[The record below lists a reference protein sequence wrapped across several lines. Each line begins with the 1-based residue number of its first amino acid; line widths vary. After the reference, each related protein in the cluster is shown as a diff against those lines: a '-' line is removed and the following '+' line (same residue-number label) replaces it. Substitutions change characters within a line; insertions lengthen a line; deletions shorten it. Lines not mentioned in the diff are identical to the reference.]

1 MQASISCLKR
11 SKTTIKCCTIK
22 ILSLKHGLKRHP
34 LTKLLIIQKQ
44 VTPPFKHKHACN
56 HISNFHI
63 PQSINSFSQLN
74 PTRFENHTSYS
85 QDENVKKKKT
95 TTIHKYIS
103 HLPPNKEKK
112 HTRMIIIHNLEHLQR
127 YNQGGVA

>member
-22 ILSLKHGLKRHP
+22 ILSLKYGLKRHP

-85 QDENVKKKKT
+85 QDENVKKKKNNDNT
-95 TTIHKYIS
+95 QVYLSSPSKQR
-103 HLPPNKEKK
+103 KET
-112 HTRMIIIHNLEHLQR
+112 HTHDHNS
-127 YNQGGVA
+127 

>member
-85 QDENVKKKKT
+85 QDENVKKKKQRQYT
-95 TTIHKYIS
+95 SIS
-103 HLPPNKEKK
+103 LISLQTKK
-112 HTRMIIIHNLEHLQR
+112 RNTH
-127 YNQGGVA
+127 A